1 MRGGTLLVGV
11 VALGL
16 GIAYGPQLIEKL
28 PAPVSGFLT
37 RLGGDE
43 DVVATLVTSV
53 HKMNDLSVFG
63 AQLYSIVKT
72 PHEGLI
78 DALDTTT
85 WVIVPGSVRYV
96 VNLSALARDNF
107 NWDAKSR
114 TLVVVVPDPVP
125 TVANIDGA
133 RARVL
138 VDGVDLASGDD
149 RERIL
154 QKSLA
159 VARDDIGRKAREDY
173 LMRAAKDSARTALQA
188 NFAAPLVAAGLQPT
202 VTVRFRSEA
211 LLKG

>member
-1 MRGGTLLVGV
+1 MRGSTLLVGV

-96 VNLSALARDNF
+96 VNLSTLDRGNF
-107 NWDAKSR
+107 NWDAKTR

-125 TVANIDGA
+125 TEANIDGA

-138 VDGVDLASGDD
+138 VDGVDLATGDD

-159 VARDDIGRKAREDY
+159 VARDDIGRKARETFF
-173 LMRAAKDSARTALQA
+173 MGSAREAGRAALQA
-188 NFAAPLVAAGLQPT
+188 NFAAPLVAAGLNPI

>member
-1 MRGGTLLVGV
+1 MLVAI
-11 VALGL
+11 VALGA

-28 PAPVSGFLT
+28 PAPVGNWLA
-37 RLGGDE
+37 RVGGDE
-43 DVVATLVTSV
+43 DVVSTLVTSV

-85 WVIVPGSVRYV
+85 YVIVPGSVRYV
-96 VNLSALARDNF
+96 VNLSALGRSNF
-107 NWDAKSR
+107 NWDAKAH

-125 TVANIDGA
+125 TEANIDGA

-159 VARDDIGRKAREDY
+159 LARDDIGKKAREPFF
-173 LMRAAKDSARTALQA
+173 MTSARDAGRAALQA
-188 NFAAPLVAAGLQPT
+188 NFAAPLIAAGLNPI